1 MKVLVTGGAG
11 YMGSELVFQL
21 SQLDNITEVVVYDNL
36 SNRNYNLFIS
46 HSNLMKNKK
55 VKFVMGD
62 LLDSRSLKKAMEG
75 VEAVYHL
82 AAKVN
87 VSEEAKDSYA
97 FEHTNHWGTAEVVY
111 AAEEAGVKKFVYASS
126 TGIYGFS
133 KEGELLD
140 EESRLNPRSFYA
152 ISKMRGEEHAAR
164 LSEKMNTVIFRIG
177 NVYGYSPA
185 IRFDSVINKFLFD
198 SHFNSKIS
206 IHGSGKQTRP
216 YVHLD
221 KVVNN
226 LLEVVTTSVE
236 SGTYNLVERN
246 VKVLDLVDIY
256 KEIYPELE
264 FIFINQHL
272 NLRDLSVKPSD
283 KFKELSSDVEGLKE
297 EIVKTAEESF
307 AF

>member
-11 YMGSELVFQL
+11 YIGSELVFQL
-21 SQLDNITEVVVYDNL
+21 SQLDHIEQVIVYDNL

-62 LLDSRSLKKAMEG
+62 LLDSRSLKKAMDG
-75 VEAVYHL
+75 VDAVYHL

-87 VSEEAKDSYA
+87 VSEETKDSYA

-111 AAEEAGVKKFVYASS
+111 AAEDAGVKKFVYASS
-126 TGIYGFS
+126 TGVYGFS
-133 KEGELLD
+133 KEGELLNED
-140 EESRLNPRSFYA
+140 ARLNPRSFYA
-152 ISKMRGEEHAAR
+152 ISKMRGEEHASR
-164 LSEKMNTVIFRIG
+164 LSEKMNTVVFRIG

-216 YVHLD
+216 FIHLQ
-221 KVVNN
+221 KVVNSMVS
-226 LLEVVTTSVE
+226 VVTDEVA
-236 SGTYNLVERN
+236 SGIYNLVERN

-256 KEIYPELE
+256 KEVYPMLE

-272 NLRDLSVKPSD
+272 ELRDLSITPTAKLKND
-283 KFKELSSDVEGLKE
+283 IEGLKE
-297 EIVKTAEESF
+297 AIIKTAEEAF